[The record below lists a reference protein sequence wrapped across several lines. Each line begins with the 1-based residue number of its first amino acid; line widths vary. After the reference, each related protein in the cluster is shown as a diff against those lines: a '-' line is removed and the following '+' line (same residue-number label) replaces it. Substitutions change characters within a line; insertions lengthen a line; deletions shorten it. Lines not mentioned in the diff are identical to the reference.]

1 MKACFQIDQCN
12 FAYAKILQKK
22 EITKRIATFFILS
35 LVFFLAKSKYFSLN
49 LWGINNYLYLCRVKC
64 LKITVMATQVL
75 QFNQAQQAVLNV
87 ISCLQSE
94 QDLED
99 LKRTL
104 IKFMNDRLQR
114 EMDKLWES
122 GEMSNEKLQEMQ
134 SEHLRTAYK

>member
-1 MKACFQIDQCN
+1 
-12 FAYAKILQKK
+12 
-22 EITKRIATFFILS
+22 
-35 LVFFLAKSKYFSLN
+35 
-49 LWGINNYLYLCRVKC
+49 
-64 LKITVMATQVL
+64 MATQVL
-75 QFNQAQQAVLNV
+75 QFNQAQQSVLNV

>member
-1 MKACFQIDQCN
+1 M
-12 FAYAKILQKK
+12 
-22 EITKRIATFFILS
+22 
-35 LVFFLAKSKYFSLN
+35 
-49 LWGINNYLYLCRVKC
+49 
-64 LKITVMATQVL
+64 
-75 QFNQAQQAVLNV
+75 LNV

-94 QDLED
+94 QDLAD

-104 IKFMNDRLQR
+104 IKFMNERMQR

>member
-1 MKACFQIDQCN
+1 
-12 FAYAKILQKK
+12 
-22 EITKRIATFFILS
+22 
-35 LVFFLAKSKYFSLN
+35 
-49 LWGINNYLYLCRVKC
+49 
-64 LKITVMATQVL
+64 MATQVL

-134 SEHLRTAYK
+134 SEHLRTAYKQTDYAEKYSLRYQLSLADNCKKKQELFLMGRVLEWGLLSLLYNRNSRRIRRNTLS

>member
-1 MKACFQIDQCN
+1 
-12 FAYAKILQKK
+12 
-22 EITKRIATFFILS
+22 
-35 LVFFLAKSKYFSLN
+35 
-49 LWGINNYLYLCRVKC
+49 
-64 LKITVMATQVL
+64 MATQVL
-75 QFNQAQQAVLNV
+75 QFNQAQQAVLKV

-94 QDLED
+94 QDLAD

-104 IKFMNDRLQR
+104 VKFMNDRLQR

>member
-1 MKACFQIDQCN
+1 M
-12 FAYAKILQKK
+12 AK
-22 EITKRIATFFILS
+22 
-35 LVFFLAKSKYFSLN
+35 
-49 LWGINNYLYLCRVKC
+49 
-64 LKITVMATQVL
+64 QVL
-75 QFNQAQQAVLNV
+75 ELNQAQKAVLNV

-94 QDLED
+94 QDLAD

-104 IKFMNDRLQR
+104 IKFMNERLQR

>member
-1 MKACFQIDQCN
+1 M
-12 FAYAKILQKK
+12 AK
-22 EITKRIATFFILS
+22 
-35 LVFFLAKSKYFSLN
+35 
-49 LWGINNYLYLCRVKC
+49 
-64 LKITVMATQVL
+64 QVL
-75 QFNQAQQAVLNV
+75 ELNQAQQAVLNV

-94 QDLED
+94 QDLAD

-104 IKFMNDRLQR
+104 VKFMNERKQR